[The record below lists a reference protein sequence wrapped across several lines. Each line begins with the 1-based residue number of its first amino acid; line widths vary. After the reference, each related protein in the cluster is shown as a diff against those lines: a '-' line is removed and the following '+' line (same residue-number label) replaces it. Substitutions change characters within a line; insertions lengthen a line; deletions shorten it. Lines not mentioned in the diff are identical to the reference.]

1 MTIYKHRKVFFVLL
15 GFGTVVLIIAAT
27 SGCYKYAL
35 DVKRGNKSVKR
46 NNNNNNNN
54 NNNDNNKELI
64 SHSIFTYGI

>member
-1 MTIYKHRKVFFVLL
+1 MFFVLL
-15 GFGTVVLIIAAT
+15 GFGIVVLIFAAT

-54 NNNDNNKELI
+54 NNDNNKELI
-64 SHSIFTYGI
+64 SHSIFRYGI